1 MAHGRLHRW
10 TRSARTAVVGREAS
24 DRRVFALADIE
35 PGWSVQDDEGTA
47 VGSVRDVEGDWI
59 AVTRGLFRRTLYVP
73 LSAVGHVADG
83 LVRLNHARQDIDE
96 SRWSEPPRHPG

>member
-1 MAHGRLHRW
+1 MAYGRLHRW
-10 TRSARTAVVGREAS
+10 IRSAPAAVVRREAS

-35 PGWSVQDDEGTA
+35 PGWSVQDDEGVE

-73 LSAVGHVADG
+73 LSAVGQVADG
-83 LVRLNHARQDIDE
+83 VVRLNRAGREIDE
-96 SRWSEPPRHPG
+96 SRWSEPPRHPR